1 MLTLLAYSMV
11 VVFMFLIMTKRL
23 PALVALILV
32 PVVFGVIGGFGP
44 ALGPMMLAG
53 IKQLAPTGVM
63 LMFAILYFGVMIDAG
78 LFDPVVRLILKLVRG
93 DPMKIVVGTAALTMI
108 VSLDGDGATT
118 YMIAVSA
125 MLPLYTR
132 LGISRL
138 VMACVIMLSGGV
150 FNILPWGGPTARAAS
165 ALGVD
170 VSEIFVP
177 MIPAMVA
184 GVCWVLFV
192 AYMLG
197 RNERKRLGIVELKPA
212 QASRAAA
219 AMPVVR
225 QQAAAKDLSQPQQ
238 VTAAMG
244 VRAVAGGAGYVG
256 NVGNVGN
263 VDNTRTLGGAGDA
276 GGVGQSRVDY
286 SASKS
291 KVVHLH
297 GAPEAVA
304 DDQVQLSDPRTARP
318 KLIWV
323 NLLLTV
329 ALMAMLVLGVLP
341 LPVLFMIAFAI
352 AIMINYPNQE
362 EQKERLS
369 AHAGNVLPVVGLIFA
384 AGIFVGILQGTK
396 MVDAIATSV
405 IAGIPTWM
413 GPHLAIVTG
422 FLSIPFTFFISNDAF
437 YFGVVPIL
445 AKAAAVYGI
454 TGAEIGRASIIGQP
468 VHLLSPLVAST
479 YLLVGMAKIEFGDHQ
494 RYTLLWAISASLV
507 MLAAALIVGVIPFMG
522 SIR

>member
-23 PALVALILV
+23 PAMVALILV
-32 PVVFGVIGGFGP
+32 PIGFGLIGGFGGE
-44 ALGPMMLAG
+44 LGPMMLAG

-78 LFDPVVRLILKLVRG
+78 LFDPVVRLILKLVKG
-93 DPMKIVVGTAALTMI
+93 DPMKIVVGTAVLTMI

-118 YMIAVSA
+118 YMITVSA
-125 MLPLYTR
+125 MLPLYQR

-138 VMACVIMLSGGV
+138 VMACVIMLAGGV

-165 ALGVD
+165 ALGVE
-170 VSEIFVP
+170 VSDIFVP
-177 MIPAMVA
+177 MIPAMIA

-192 AYMLG
+192 AYVLG
-197 RNERKRLGIVELKPA
+197 RKERNRLGVVEMLPSKATKAVAAEVDAVGVQPA
-212 QASRAAA
+212 YTGVAQ
-219 AMPVVR
+219 
-225 QQAAAKDLSQPQQ
+225 LQQ
-238 VTAAMG
+238 VNAAMG
-244 VRAVAGGAGYVG
+244 MHGTMGGSGQIGIAGRPRNAAADQAPAFG
-256 NVGNVGN
+256 
-263 VDNTRTLGGAGDA
+263 
-276 GGVGQSRVDY
+276 
-286 SASKS
+286 

-297 GAPEAVA
+297 GAPTTGA
-304 DDQVQLSDPRTARP
+304 DSGGSGDEINLTDPQTARP
-318 KLIWV
+318 KLIWI
-323 NLLLTV
+323 NLALTLLL
-329 ALMAMLVLGVLP
+329 MGMLIKGVLP

-352 AIMINYPNQE
+352 AIMINYPKLE
-362 EQKERLS
+362 DQKERLT
-369 AHAGNVLPVVGLIFA
+369 AHAANVLPVVSLIFA

-396 MVDAIATSV
+396 MVDAIAASV
-405 IAGIPTWM
+405 ITAIPTWM
-413 GPHLAIVTG
+413 GPYLAIVTG
-422 FLSIPFTFFISNDAF
+422 ILSIPFTFFISNDAF

-494 RYTLLWAISASLV
+494 RYTLMWAISASLV
-507 MLAAALIVGVIPFMG
+507 MLTAALVCGVIPFMG
-522 SIR
+522 R

>member
-1 MLTLLAYSMV
+1 
-11 VVFMFLIMTKRL
+11 MFLIMTKRL
-23 PALVALILV
+23 PAMVALILV
-32 PVVFGVIGGFGP
+32 PIIFGVIGGFGP
-44 ALGPMMLAG
+44 ELGPMMLAG

-118 YMIAVSA
+118 YMITVSA
-125 MLPLYTR
+125 MLPLYMR

-138 VMACVIMLSGGV
+138 VMACVIMLAGGV

-177 MIPAMVA
+177 MIPAMIA
-184 GVCWVLFV
+184 GAAWVLFV

-197 RNERKRLGIVELKPA
+197 RKERKRLGILELQPA

-219 AMPVVR
+219 EVQLAA
-225 QQAAAKDLSQPQQ
+225 QQAAARDFSQPQQ

-244 VRAVAGGAGYVG
+244 VRAAGGAANAGPVG
-256 NVGNVGN
+256 TVGHIGV
-263 VDNTRTLGGAGDA
+263 T
-276 GGVGQSRVDY
+276 GVGGSSHLDY
-286 SASKS
+286 SAVKG
-291 KVVHLH
+291 KIVHLH

-304 DDQVQLSDPRTARP
+304 DGEVQLSDPHTARP

-329 ALMAMLVLGVLP
+329 ALMVMLVLGVLP
-341 LPVLFMIAFAI
+341 LPVLFMIAFAL

-362 EQKERLS
+362 QQKERIE
-369 AHAGNVLPVVGLIFA
+369 AHAGNVLPVIGLIFA

-396 MVDAIATSV
+396 MVDAIAASV
-405 IAGIPTWM
+405 ISGIPTWM

-454 TGAEIGRASIIGQP
+454 TAAEIGRASIIGQP

-507 MLAAALIVGVIPFMG
+507 MLVAALVCGVIPFMG
-522 SIR
+522 G